1 MLMILTMELLPPKQ
15 MLLQMSGPPGVHAQL
30 PAGRAGRAEP
40 VSVLLPH
47 SPPSAPDP
55 CARTGHVITQLSALW
70 MVLGMSGPPGAC
82 AHPHVAAA
90 IVIVPAHA
98 SSPRMAESLAV
109 APQSKQSSA
118 TLLFAQ
124 WTDSGMS
131 GLPGLHALPPAPMAP
146 CREPGSAT
154 GHLTGV
160 QSATAAGKR
169 QPTAS

>member
-1 MLMILTMELLPPKQ
+1 MILFMVLLPPKQ
-15 MLLQMSGPPGVHAQL
+15 MLRQMSGPPGVHAQL
-30 PAGRAGRAEP
+30 PAEKAGRAEL

-47 SPPSAPDP
+47 SPPNALDP

-70 MVLGMSGPPGAC
+70 TVLGMSGLPGAC
-82 AHPHVAAA
+82 VHPHVAAA
-90 IVIVPAHA
+90 IVTVPAHA
-98 SSPRMAESLAV
+98 SSPRMEESLAV
-109 APQSKQSSA
+109 ALQNKPSSA

-131 GLPGLHALPPAPMAP
+131 GLPGVHALPLAPMAP
-146 CREPGSAT
+146 CREQGSAT

-160 QSATAAGKR
+160 QSAMVAGKR